1 MRFDHL
7 MHWVPDLE
15 AGIARCTE
23 LGFAPQRLGR
33 KSASICTTA
42 AGGAATWSISS

>member
-15 AGIARCTE
+15 AAIARCTE
-23 LGFAPQRLGR
+23 LGFLADRVRDVVGL
-33 KSASICTTA
+33 A
-42 AGGAATWSISS
+42 A

>member
-23 LGFAPQRLGR
+23 LGFPPKRLGR
-33 KSASICTTA
+33 IGEHLHN
-42 AGGAATWSISS
+42 GGW